1 MIVPKL
7 VGRLGNQCFQVAAAI
22 AHAKRMGTN
31 YGLPP
36 DTVDGRIWKKWFTH
50 LFVGVYPRRVHK
62 EPAHS
67 YSEIPSLDH
76 LTLDGYFQSE
86 KYFADAKPEVAAA
99 LGFEY
104 SPQSFV
110 AMHVRRGDYLQFP
123 DQFPVLPMEYY
134 HTAIMECASRGH
146 GNFII
151 FSDDIYWCRSHFSGH
166 YWDDLYFAF
175 SSETDPLIDLKNM
188 FCAKA
193 FIIANSS
200 YSLFAASLRDDEPLV
215 IAPAEHRWYGPRN
228 AHLDTKDLM
237 HERWIK
243 I

>member
-1 MIVPKL
+1 MIVPKM

-22 AHAKRMGTN
+22 AHAKRMGTD
-31 YGLPP
+31 YALPP
-36 DTVDGRIWKKWFTH
+36 DTLDGRIWKKWFTH
-50 LFVGVYPRRVHK
+50 LPIDSFPRRVHE
-62 EPAHS
+62 EPSHS
-67 YSEIPSLDH
+67 YSEIPSCNH

-86 KYFADAKPEVAAA
+86 KYFADAKPEVADA
-99 LGFEY
+99 LGFAY
-104 SPQSFV
+104 SPQDFV
-110 AMHVRRGDYLQFP
+110 AIHIRRGDYLQYP

-134 HTAIMECASRGH
+134 KNAIKECVLLGYAWFR
-146 GNFII
+146 IY
-151 FSDDIYWCRSHFSGH
+151 SDDPGWCYEVFH
-166 YWDDLYFAF
+166 DEYFRGIMIQLMPLG
-175 SSETDPLIDLKNM
+175 DPLQDLQSM
-188 FCAKA
+188 YHAKA

-228 AHLDTKDLM
+228 AHLDTNDLM